1 MLQTRG
7 TNGEKHVKADELH
20 ENILTLD
27 THLDTPLYL
36 TRSGFDFG
44 IRHDPRQSGCKVDLP
59 RMIEGGLDAA
69 FFAVFIGQGPRSPES
84 NEKARKRALKTYEA
98 VRKMSEANSKLVEP
112 AISPEDAFR
121 IKESGKR
128 AIYLGLENGYAIGN
142 DPSLIQ
148 TYHDL
153 GTRYVTLCHNR
164 NNDICDSS
172 TDPTGPEHDGLS
184 DYGRKVVRELN
195 RLGMIIDVS
204 HMSNKSFYDVI
215 EVSESPVAATHSCAR
230 ALCDHPR
237 NLDDRMLEK
246 LAENGGVI
254 QICVLSAFVKTPE
267 PYPERDSAL
276 KAFREKFDQST
287 ALSDQ
292 DQESALEEFKKINE
306 KFPPELATVKDAVD
320 HIEHV
325 LKIAGIDHVGI
336 GTDFDGGGGLKDCF
350 DVSELGNITAELIN
364 RKYTDDQIAKIWGG
378 NFMRVFRRVQGSK

>member
-1 MLQTRG
+1 MVQTRQ
-7 TNGEKHVKADELH
+7 TNGVKYVKADELH

-27 THLDTPLYL
+27 THLDTPLHL
-36 TRSGFDFG
+36 MRSGFDFG
-44 IRHDPRQSGCKVDLP
+44 IRHDPHQSGCKCDLP
-59 RMIEGGLDAA
+59 RMLEGGLDAA
-69 FFAVFIGQGPRSPES
+69 FFALFIGQGPRSPES
-84 NEKARKRALKTYEA
+84 NEKARKRALKIYEA
-98 VRKMSEANSKLVEP
+98 VREMSEANSEQVEP
-112 AISPEDAFR
+112 AFSPEDAFR

-142 DPSLIQ
+142 DLSLIQ

-153 GTRYVTLCHNR
+153 GVRYVTLCHNR
-164 NNDICDSS
+164 HNDICDSS
-172 TDPTGPEHDGLS
+172 TDPKGPEHDGLS
-184 DYGRKVVRELN
+184 DYGRKVVQEMN

-204 HMSNKSFYDVI
+204 HISNKSFYDVI
-215 EVSESPVAATHSCAR
+215 EVSETPVAATHSCAR

-237 NLDDRMLEK
+237 NLDDKMLEK

-320 HIEHV
+320 HIEHAV
-325 LKIAGIDHVGI
+325 KIAGIDHVGI

-378 NFMRVFRRVQGSK
+378 NFIRVFRRSQDA